1 MAQHLTA
8 AEKRK
13 IEKLYLSGVK
23 PGEIAHKIGIKSASL
38 RQYLYREGLTSRREE
53 IKESKQ
59 QTAFEVLAR
68 IREKNL
74 ADFEAVLGLVA
85 EGLKI
90 DAQKLKNAWNL
101 VGNAADASSLQ
112 RAKGL
117 HFDRVLRVYGLDTKL
132 GQVQPATFN
141 IAMLVASPSKPGPVN
156 VTPTDPEPPESS
168 KAGESSA
175 A

>member
-132 GQVQPATFN
+132 GQVQPAKV
-141 IAMLVASPSKPGPVN
+141 IHDPVN
-156 VTPTDPEPPESS
+156 VQHCVITN
-168 KAGESSA
+168 ASA
-175 A
+175 CDFSDNLAQIVDGLAIAP